1 MPYLLAGKAFA
12 PLPYEDTGP
21 LPRPLILLMLV
32 SAWANVG
39 MGLLWMSIARFGLFL
54 GIPMIL
60 LAASEIYLCLA
71 QRYFGSFRIKLQ
83 AARAIA
89 MSEMIVGLANGVSLI
104 CGLIIIIVAKRLSSR
119 LVPRAW
125 HDPHT
130 RA

>member
-1 MPYLLAGKAFA
+1 
-12 PLPYEDTGP
+12 
-21 LPRPLILLMLV
+21 MLV

-39 MGLLWMSIARFGLFL
+39 MGLLWMSIAKFGLFP

-71 QRYFGSFRIKLQ
+71 QRFFGSLRIKLQ

-89 MSEMIVGLANGVSLI
+89 MSEMIVGLANGISPV
-104 CGLIIIIVAKRLSSR
+104 CGVIIMIVAKRHSAR

-130 RA
+130 RASSGWGCRKRR